1 MTHISSINVSSELI
15 VLTIPP
21 WTSLIITR
29 LTIFMKLSHSVYSI
43 VAYFIVM
50 ISITI
55 VLVTSKGLGCC

>member
-50 ISITI
+50 ISITA